1 MNQSEY
7 TGFFAEFYDIL
18 HARNNDTKI
27 YENILREFGN
37 DILELGC
44 GTGRIAIPLA
54 KAGYKVTGIEYEQE
68 MIDILQQKQYPESNL
83 KVYCGDART
92 FQLDQKFDVI
102 LLSCNFINHFI
113 NSNDLLMILMNSKK
127 HLKGNGFIIID
138 CSAPDFTSMIENNG
152 MEEVLEFKTSKGT
165 VIKDY
170 FCAKYDFL
178 NQIET
183 DTIRLE
189 EYDGSKLLRTAEINE
204 TLTYYLPREI
214 RALVS
219 EANLNIYKESGC
231 LWDRGKEI
239 PISGDAGEMIFYLK
253 K

>member
-18 HARNNDTKI
+18 HARNTDTKI
-27 YENILREFGN
+27 YENILRKFGN

-68 MIDILQQKQYPESNL
+68 MIDILQQKEYPELNL
-83 KVYCGDART
+83 KVYRGDART

-113 NSNDLLMILMNSKK
+113 NSDNLLMILKNSKK
-127 HLKGNGFIIID
+127 HLKDNGVIIID
-138 CSAPDFTSMIENNG
+138 CSAPDFISMIENNDV
-152 MEEVLEFKTSKGT
+152 EEVFEFKTSKGT

-170 FCAKYDFL
+170 FCAKYDLL

-189 EYDGSKLLRTAEINE
+189 EYDGGKLLRTAEINE

-214 RALVS
+214 RTLVS

-231 LWDRGKEI
+231 LWDKGKEI
-239 PISGDAGEMIFYLK
+239 PMSGDAGEMIFYLK